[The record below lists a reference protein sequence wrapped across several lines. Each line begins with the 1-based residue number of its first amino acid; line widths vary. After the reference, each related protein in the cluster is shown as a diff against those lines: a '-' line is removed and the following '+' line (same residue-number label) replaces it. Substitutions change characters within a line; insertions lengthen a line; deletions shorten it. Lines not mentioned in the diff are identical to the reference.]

1 MPTQSPI
8 SLRSKKSRAWRWRP
22 SSTDEQTRKSLAM
35 NARFPPEVR
44 DHTCLAQHAGTAP
57 LKTRSTVTCAG
68 HCSGRIP
75 AKRGR
80 PVTSA
85 ADGRAICGWFDES
98 HTAQRRDISA
108 GCWTCWARR
117 HGVGSPYSGQPKA
130 TCSHSTLNSPN
141 RVLHRV
147 LEPLFTISGGSS
159 AVRHPIKDALVH

>member
-44 DHTCLAQHAGTAP
+44 DHTCLAQDAGTAP

-117 HGVGSPYSGQPKA
+117 HGVGSPYSGQPRA
-130 TCSHSTLNSPN
+130 TCSLI
-141 RVLHRV
+141 R
-147 LEPLFTISGGSS
+147 PLFLQIGYCTGY
-159 AVRHPIKDALVH
+159 